1 MLACPDRP
9 RFLPAVERALGR
21 TATVIQALAGGTHA
35 RTWLIQVASPELTLI
50 LREFPPGDDAAAT
63 ETRILGVLDGLN
75 GMAPQLVASDS
86 STASAAGSWTL
97 ISRLPGIA
105 DLRPAP
111 PARLAEQ
118 LGHALARIHA
128 TTADGL
134 AGFGSVFARQGSS
147 PAASSGPAADVVTVN
162 WERLASAPA
171 VLTHYDFWSGN
182 VLWQDGVLTG
192 VVDWPGAATGP
203 RGYDVGW
210 CRLDLYL
217 LYDEQIA
224 DRFLAS
230 YEAASG
236 AALADPLLWDL
247 WAAARSHEN
256 VQTWVPNYHDLGRAD
271 LTARELRRRHDAWT
285 TYLLEH
291 WLDH

>member
-1 MLACPDRP
+1 MLTWPDRP

-86 STASAAGSWTL
+86 STAPAAGSWTL

-134 AGFGSVFARQGSS
+134 AGFGSVFARPGSS
-147 PAASSGPAADVVTVN
+147 PAASSGPAADVVTLN

-217 LYDEQIA
+217 LYDERVA

-230 YEAASG
+230 YEAAAELPWPIRCCGTCGPPPDRTRMSRPGCRTITTSG
-236 AALADPLLWDL
+236 GP
-247 WAAARSHEN
+247 
-256 VQTWVPNYHDLGRAD
+256 T
-271 LTARELRRRHDAWT
+271 
-285 TYLLEH
+285 
-291 WLDH
+291 

>member
-1 MLACPDRP
+1 MLTCPDRP

-35 RTWLIQVASPELTLI
+35 RTWLIQVGSPELTLI

-63 ETRILGVLDGLN
+63 ETRILGALDGLN

-118 LGHALARIHA
+118 LGHVLARIHA
-128 TTADGL
+128 
-134 AGFGSVFARQGSS
+134 
-147 PAASSGPAADVVTVN
+147 
-162 WERLASAPA
+162 
-171 VLTHYDFWSGN
+171 
-182 VLWQDGVLTG
+182 
-192 VVDWPGAATGP
+192 
-203 RGYDVGW
+203 
-210 CRLDLYL
+210 
-217 LYDEQIA
+217 
-224 DRFLAS
+224 FLAS

-256 VQTWVPNYHDLGRAD
+256 VQTWVPNYHDLGRPD

-291 WLDH
+291 RLDH